1 MALTT
6 ITNALR
12 RRKMTVLELIDELLK
27 SGDGYRTVRCEMDCG
42 SVYAESTSITVETP
56 DDCSVLLKCK
66 GKEI

>member
-1 MALTT
+1 
-6 ITNALR
+6 
-12 RRKMTVLELIDELLK
+12 MTVLELIDELLK
-27 SGDGYRTVRCEMDCG
+27 SGDGYRTVRCEMDCV